1 MSDTSLQ
8 DRVQRLNSE
17 YEKSNKD
24 KLKNVPKKTGSILYS
39 YASKLVNHRVLDL
52 YLKALGIT
60 TLTPIT
66 LVPLSL
72 VMGATTFSDTVE
84 DILGLEKRANGSS
97 TKRRK
102 TKKVKKD
109 SAMHIPI
116 LDDKIFGT
124 YVKYTGAA
132 VQLALSPL
140 TLVPLGF
147 AIAIYEWFQYM
158 TEPKEQTGGG
168 SSWII
173 SQNSGGPI
181 NSANIWANW
190 LSSKFSVF
198 GREMT
203 PIETQAI
210 TGYPFQQQPN
220 THLTIQAAPE
230 PLHGLGT
237 GTYSALGG
245 SRRTSRRRRSRS
257 KSRSRVRR
265 MYRRRRSSRAT
276 RSKDES

>member
-8 DRVQRLNSE
+8 DRVKRLNSE

-24 KLKNVPKKTGSILYS
+24 KLKSVPKKSSSILYS
-39 YASKLVNHRVLDL
+39 YTSKLVNHRVLDL

-60 TLTPIT
+60 ALTPIT

-72 VMGATTFSDTVE
+72 VMGATSFSETVE
-84 DILGLEKRANGSS
+84 DIIGLEKRANGSK
-97 TKRRK
+97 KRRK
-102 TKKVKKD
+102 AKKETND
-109 SAMHIPI
+109 STTHIPI

-158 TEPKEQTGGG
+158 TEPKEQSGGG

-203 PIETQAI
+203 PIET
-210 TGYPFQQQPN
+210 
-220 THLTIQAAPE
+220 
-230 PLHGLGT
+230 
-237 GTYSALGG
+237 
-245 SRRTSRRRRSRS
+245 
-257 KSRSRVRR
+257 
-265 MYRRRRSSRAT
+265 
-276 RSKDES
+276 